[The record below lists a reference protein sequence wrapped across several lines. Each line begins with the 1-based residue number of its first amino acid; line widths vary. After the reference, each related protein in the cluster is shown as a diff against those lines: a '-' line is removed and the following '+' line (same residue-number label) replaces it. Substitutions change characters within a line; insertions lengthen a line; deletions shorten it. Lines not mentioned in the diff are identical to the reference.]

1 VLIRKQLGMFAVP
14 LPTTISDTLHATL
27 HKLLSVN
34 NKEVFH
40 PMAIEVLNPYHVA
53 IAQFDEAA
61 ERLGLSQP
69 LRAILR
75 KPKRE
80 LIVNFPVRLDNG
92 DVEMF
97 TGYRVQH
104 NINRGPAKGGI
115 RFSPEVSLDEVRA
128 LAMWMTWKCA
138 VVGIPFGGAKGGV
151 ICDPHKLSNS
161 ELERLSRRYATE
173 ISILIGPNS
182 DIPAP
187 DMNTNPQIMAWMM
200 DTFSMH
206 SGYSVPAVITGKP
219 LAIGGSEGRL
229 EATARGVQVVTREA
243 MLKLGMQPGESSVV
257 IQGFGNVGSISAR
270 LLHELGCK
278 VVGLSDINGGVYN
291 ADGINVPRALR
302 YSREHGTLKGL
313 PDTEAV
319 TNAELLELPC
329 DVLVPAALENQ
340 LTGKNA
346 SRVKARLIVE
356 AANGPTTPDA
366 DRIFDDRGITV
377 VPDIMANAGGVT
389 VSYFEWVQDL
399 QRFFWAEDEINHRL
413 ESIMMRAYHAMQ
425 NKADEQGTNL
435 RMGAYLLAVAR
446 VAEATEIRGVYP

>member
-1 VLIRKQLGMFAVP
+1 MAVD
-14 LPTTISDTLHATL
+14 I
-27 HKLLSVN
+27 
-34 NKEVFH
+34 
-40 PMAIEVLNPYHVA
+40 INPYAVA
-53 IAQFDEAA
+53 VAQFDEAA
-61 ERLGLSQP
+61 ERLGLSQAM
-69 LRAILR
+69 RAILR

-80 LIVNFPVRLDNG
+80 LIVNFPVRMDNG

-151 ICDPHKLSNS
+151 ICDPHKMSRA
-161 ELERLSRRYATE
+161 ELERLTRRYATE

-187 DMNTNPQIMAWMM
+187 DMNTNPQVMGWIM
-200 DTFSMH
+200 DTVSMH
-206 SGYSVPAVITGKP
+206 MGYSIPATVTGKP
-219 LAIGGSEGRL
+219 IAIGGSEGRL
-229 EATARGVQVVTREA
+229 EATARGVQVITRDA
-243 MLKLGMQPGESSVV
+243 MLDLSMRPDECSVV
-257 IQGFGNVGSISAR
+257 VQGFGNVGSITAR
-270 LLHELGCK
+270 LLHELGCN
-278 VVGLSDINGGVYN
+278 VIGLSDISGGIYN
-291 ADGINVPRALR
+291 PQGIDVHRALR
-302 YSREHGTLKGL
+302 YSKEHGYLKGM

-340 LTGKNA
+340 LTQRNA
-346 SRVKARLIVE
+346 PRVKARLIIE
-356 AANGPTTPDA
+356 AANGPTTPEA
-366 DRIFDDRGITV
+366 DRIFNDRGITV
-377 VPDIMANAGGVT
+377 VPDILANAGGVT

-399 QRFFWAEDEINHRL
+399 KRFFWAEHEINDRL
-413 ESIMMRAYHAMQ
+413 ETIMTRSYRAVRD
-425 NKADEQGTNL
+425 KALEQETNL

>member
-1 VLIRKQLGMFAVP
+1 
-14 LPTTISDTLHATL
+14 
-27 HKLLSVN
+27 
-34 NKEVFH
+34 
-40 PMAIEVLNPYHVA
+40 MAIDIVNPYDMAV
-53 IAQFDEAA
+53 AQFDEAA
-61 ERLGLSQP
+61 DRLGLSQSM
-69 LRAILR
+69 RAILR

-80 LIVNFPVRLDNG
+80 LIVNFPVRMDNG

-151 ICDPHKLSNS
+151 LCDPHKLSRA

-187 DMNTNPQIMAWMM
+187 DMNTNPQIMGWMM

-206 SGYSVPAVITGKP
+206 QGYSVPAVITGKP

-229 EATARGVQVVTREA
+229 EATARGVQFVTREA
-243 MLKLGMQPGESSVV
+243 MIDIGMRPGECSVV

-278 VVGLSDINGGVYN
+278 IVGLSDISGGVYN
-291 ADGINVPRALR
+291 PHGIDVHNALH
-302 YSREHGTLKGL
+302 YSKEHGTLRGL
-313 PDTEAV
+313 PNSEAV
-319 TNAELLELPC
+319 TNTELLLLPC
-329 DVLVPAALENQ
+329 NVLVPAALENQ

-346 SRVKARLIVE
+346 SQVKAQLIIE
-356 AANGPTTPDA
+356 AANGPTAPEA
-366 DRIFDDRGITV
+366 DHILNDRGITI
-377 VPDIMANAGGVT
+377 VPDILANAGGVT

-399 QRFFWAEDEINHRL
+399 QRFFWAENEINDRL
-413 ESIMMRAYHAMQ
+413 ESIITRAYRAVRE
-425 NKADEQGTNL
+425 KALQQETSL

>member
-1 VLIRKQLGMFAVP
+1 
-14 LPTTISDTLHATL
+14 
-27 HKLLSVN
+27 
-34 NKEVFH
+34 
-40 PMAIEVLNPYHVA
+40 MAIEILNPYEVA
-53 IAQFDEAA
+53 VAQFDEAA
-61 ERLGLSQP
+61 DRLGLSQSM
-69 LRAILR
+69 RAILR

-80 LIVNFPVRLDNG
+80 LIVNFPVRKDNG

-151 ICDPHKLSNS
+151 ICDPHTLSRA

-187 DMNTNPQIMAWMM
+187 DMNTNPQIMGWMM

-206 SGYSVPAVITGKP
+206 QGYSVPAVITGKP

-229 EATARGVQVVTREA
+229 EATARGVQVVAREA
-243 MLKLGMQPGESSVV
+243 MLGLGMRPVDSTVV
-257 IQGFGNVGSISAR
+257 VQGFGNVGSISAR
-270 LLHELGCK
+270 LMHEMGCK

-291 ADGINVPRALR
+291 PNGIDVHQALHF
-302 YSREHGTLKGL
+302 SNEHGSLRGM
-313 PDTEAV
+313 PNTESV

-329 DVLVPAALENQ
+329 DVLIPAALENQ
-340 LTGKNA
+340 LTGRNA
-346 SRVKARLIVE
+346 SRVKARLIIE
-356 AANGPTTPDA
+356 AANGPTAPEA
-366 DRIFDDRGITV
+366 DHIFNDRGIVV
-377 VPDIMANAGGVT
+377 VPDILANAGGVT

-399 QRFFWAEDEINHRL
+399 QRFFWAENEINDRL
-413 ESIMMRAYHAMQ
+413 ETLMMRSYRAVKQ
-425 NKADEQGTNL
+425 KAEEQDASL

-446 VAEATEIRGVYP
+446 VAEATEIRGIYP

>member
-1 VLIRKQLGMFAVP
+1 
-14 LPTTISDTLHATL
+14 
-27 HKLLSVN
+27 
-34 NKEVFH
+34 
-40 PMAIEVLNPYHVA
+40 MAIDLINPYDVA
-53 IAQFDEAA
+53 VTQFDEAA
-61 ERLGLSQP
+61 ERLGLSQAM
-69 LRAILR
+69 RAILR

-80 LIVNFPVRLDNG
+80 LIVNFPVRMDNG

-151 ICDPHKLSNS
+151 ICDPHKMSPS

-173 ISILIGPNS
+173 ISILIGPDS

-206 SGYSVPAVITGKP
+206 KGYSVPAVITGKP
-219 LAIGGSEGRL
+219 IGIGGSEGRM
-229 EATARGVQVVTREA
+229 EATARGVMVVTREA
-243 MLKLGMQPGESSVV
+243 LLDKNMNPEDCSVV
-257 IQGFGNVGSISAR
+257 VQGFGNVGSITAR
-270 LLHELGCK
+270 LLHDELRCK
-278 VVGLSDINGGVYN
+278 IVGLSDIAGGVYN
-291 ADGINVPRALR
+291 PRGIDVHRALR
-302 YSREHGTLKGL
+302 YSKEHGSLKGL
-313 PDTEAV
+313 PDAEAV
-319 TNAELLELPC
+319 TNTELLELSC
-329 DVLVPAALENQ
+329 DVLIPAALENQ

-346 SRVKARLIVE
+346 ARIKPRLIIE
-356 AANGPTTPDA
+356 AANGPTDPEADHIFNDA
-366 DRIFDDRGITV
+366 GIMV
-377 VPDIMANAGGVT
+377 VPDILANAGGVT

-399 QRFFWAEDEINHRL
+399 QRFFWAENEINDRL
-413 ESIMMRAYHAMQ
+413 ETIMQRSYRAVAH
-425 NKADEQGTNL
+425 KCDEQDCNM

>member
-1 VLIRKQLGMFAVP
+1 
-14 LPTTISDTLHATL
+14 
-27 HKLLSVN
+27 
-34 NKEVFH
+34 
-40 PMAIEVLNPYHVA
+40 MAIDIVNPYAVA

-61 ERLGLSQP
+61 ERLGLSQAM
-69 LRAILR
+69 RAILR

-80 LIVNFPVRLDNG
+80 LIVNFPVRMDNG

-138 VVGIPFGGAKGGV
+138 VVNIPYGGAKGGV
-151 ICDPHKLSNS
+151 ICDPQKLKRA
-161 ELERLSRRYATE
+161 ELERLTRRYTTE

-200 DTFSMH
+200 DTYSMH
-206 SGYSVPAVITGKP
+206 AGYSVPAVITGKP

-243 MLKLGMQPGESSVV
+243 LLDLEMKPEECRVV
-257 IQGFGNVGSISAR
+257 VQGFGNVGSITAR
-270 LLHELGCK
+270 LLHEMGCR

-291 ADGINVPRALR
+291 AHGIDVHYALR
-302 YSREHGTLKGL
+302 HSKEHGTLKGL
-313 PDTEAV
+313 S
-319 TNAELLELPC
+319 NAETITNSELLALPC
-329 DVLVPAALENQ
+329 DVLIPAAMENQ
-340 LTGKNA
+340 LTGRNA
-346 SRVKARLIVE
+346 PQVKARLIIE

-366 DRIFDDRGITV
+366 DHIFNDRGITV
-377 VPDIMANAGGVT
+377 VPDILANAGGVT

-399 QRFFWAEDEINHRL
+399 QRFFWAENEINHKL
-413 ESIMMRAYHAMQ
+413 ETIMTHAYHAVHD
-425 NKADEQGTNL
+425 KAQQQDSNL

>member
-1 VLIRKQLGMFAVP
+1 
-14 LPTTISDTLHATL
+14 
-27 HKLLSVN
+27 
-34 NKEVFH
+34 
-40 PMAIEVLNPYHVA
+40 MAIEILNPYHVA
-53 IAQFDEAA
+53 VAQFDEAA

-80 LIVNFPVRLDNG
+80 LIVNFPVRMDNG

-138 VVGIPFGGAKGGV
+138 VVSIPFGGAKGGV
-151 ICDPHKLSNS
+151 ICDPRKLSS
-161 ELERLSRRYATE
+161 AELERLSRRYATE

-187 DMNTNPQIMAWMM
+187 DMNTNPQIMAWIM
-200 DTFSMH
+200 DTYSMH

-243 MLKLGMQPGESSVV
+243 MLKLGMQPDACSVV

-278 VVGLSDINGGVYN
+278 VVGLSDISGGVYN
-291 ADGINVPRALR
+291 PNGINVHRALR
-302 YSREHGTLKGL
+302 YSNEHGSLEGL

-329 DVLVPAALENQ
+329 DVLIPAALENQ
-340 LTGKNA
+340 LTGRNA
-346 SRVKARLIVE
+346 SRVKACLIVE

-366 DRIFDDRGITV
+366 DRIFADRGITV

-413 ESIMMRAYHAMQ
+413 ESIMTRAFHAVQ
-425 NKADEQGTNL
+425 RKAEEQETNL
-435 RMGAYLLAVAR
+435 RVGAYLLAVAR

>member
-1 VLIRKQLGMFAVP
+1 
-14 LPTTISDTLHATL
+14 
-27 HKLLSVN
+27 
-34 NKEVFH
+34 
-40 PMAIEVLNPYHVA
+40 MAIDVMNPYDMAV
-53 IAQFDEAA
+53 AQFDEAA
-61 ERLGLSQP
+61 DRLGLSQAM
-69 LRAILR
+69 RAILR

-80 LIVNFPVRLDNG
+80 LIVNFPVRMDDG

-151 ICDPHKLSNS
+151 ICDPHKLSRA

-173 ISILIGPNS
+173 ISILIGPDS

-206 SGYSVPAVITGKP
+206 KGYSIPAVITGKP

-229 EATARGVQVVTREA
+229 EATARGVQYVTLEA
-243 MLKLGMQPGESSVV
+243 MHDLGMRPEDSSVV

-278 VVGLSDINGGVYN
+278 ILAVSDMHGGVYKPH
-291 ADGINVPRALR
+291 GIDIHRALR
-302 YSREHGTLKGL
+302 YSKEHGSLKGL
-313 PDTEAV
+313 PETEPV

-340 LTGKNA
+340 VTAKNA
-346 SRVKARLIVE
+346 LRVKARLIIE
-356 AANGPTTPDA
+356 AANGPTTPEA
-366 DRIFDDRGITV
+366 DRILNDRGVMI
-377 VPDIMANAGGVT
+377 VPDILANAGGVT

-399 QRFFWAEDEINHRL
+399 QRFFWSEHEIDNRL
-413 ESIMMRAYHAMQ
+413 ESIMTRAYRAVRA
-425 NKADEQGTNL
+425 KTDEQETNM

>member
-1 VLIRKQLGMFAVP
+1 MVIDVVSPYTVAV
-14 LPTTISDTLHATL
+14 
-27 HKLLSVN
+27 
-34 NKEVFH
+34 
-40 PMAIEVLNPYHVA
+40 
-53 IAQFDEAA
+53 AQFDEAA
-61 ERLGLSQP
+61 ERLGLSQA

-75 KPKRE
+75 MPKRE
-80 LIVNFPVRLDNG
+80 LIVNFPVRMDNG

-151 ICDPHKLSNS
+151 ICDPHKLSRA

-187 DMNTNPQIMAWMM
+187 DMNTNPQIMGWMM

-206 SGYSVPAVITGKP
+206 QGYSVPAVITGKP

-243 MLKLGMQPGESSVV
+243 MRDLGMRPEDCTVV
-257 IQGFGNVGSISAR
+257 VQGFGNVGSISAR
-270 LLHELGCK
+270 LLHEMGCRI
-278 VVGLSDINGGVYN
+278 VGLSDINGGVYN
-291 ADGINVPRALR
+291 ANGIDVHRALR
-302 YSREHGTLKGL
+302 YSKEHGTLKGM
-313 PDTEAV
+313 PETEPV
-319 TNAELLELPC
+319 TNVELLELPC

-340 LTGKNA
+340 LTGRNA
-346 SRVKARLIVE
+346 SRVKARLVIE

-366 DRIFDDRGITV
+366 DRILNDRGITV
-377 VPDIMANAGGVT
+377 VPDILANAGGVT

-399 QRFFWAEDEINHRL
+399 QRFFWAENEINLRL
-413 ESIMMRAYHAMQ
+413 EAIMERSYRAVRL
-425 NKADEQGTNL
+425 KALEQETNL